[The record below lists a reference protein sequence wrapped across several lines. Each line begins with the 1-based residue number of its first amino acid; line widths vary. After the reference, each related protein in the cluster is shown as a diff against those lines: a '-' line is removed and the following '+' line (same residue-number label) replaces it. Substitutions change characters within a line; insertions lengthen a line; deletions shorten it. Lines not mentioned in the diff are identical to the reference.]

1 MNKFHLLLAIVFAIS
16 FDLVKAQQKYTL
28 YGREECTF
36 EYLQYSPG
44 DKKSDV
50 QPMIVYLGKPGRNIY
65 EAFENDSLKRIL
77 EFRNYKFY
85 YIPNNGGLAW
95 EKLKCLKTVSRKFTF
110 SVDTDKKY
118 FLQKNIFLFVA
129 DTSISENDLSN
140 DGIESLFSQIYL
152 THKTNIGNS
161 AIDYAFIKEKFKQQ
175 NVLVKLQKGKE
186 DQPPVYVGPPKSFVF
201 TLSGIIKDAQTGEAL
216 PFATV
221 YVKGSSI
228 GATTNADGYFT
239 MHKVPTDTSTI
250 CISYIGY
257 DKKELKLSPLMSK
270 INLVISINPS
280 LLQLQ
285 EVVISAEREDIMQ
298 IKSDEI
304 STIKMTPKE
313 LEQLPNA
320 GEKDIMRSFQLM
332 PGISA
337 SNESSSGLYVRG
349 GTPDQNLIIYDGFTI
364 YHVDHLYGFYSAF
377 NSNAIKDVQLY
388 KGGFESRFGGRLSS
402 VTEITGKDGNQN
414 NFNIGGEI
422 SLLSFNAYAEVPIG
436 EKFTS
441 IFTYRRSYKG
451 LLYNEI
457 FDSFNE
463 ELATQNTSPQ
473 GGSGRFSSQQTTVSS
488 YFYDLNGKFTY
499 KPTDKDIISLSIFNG
514 TDHLDNGYEI
524 NTPQRLAD
532 MGIDFDMKISDLT
545 NYGNFGSGLKWSRK
559 WSPKLYGNTT
569 LSYSNYY
576 SDRVMARTGSVTPPS
591 GEGRTINSGNFEEN
605 NLVDYSLKS
614 DYQYDL
620 SNSVQFKFG
629 VFGTQYDIKYDF
641 IQNDTV
647 TILNK
652 HDLGFLSGGYLQGSI
667 KLFNNKLKI
676 NPGLRSSYYELTE
689 KMYYEPRLSAN
700 YKIND
705 KLTIKG
711 AWGKYYQFANKITR
725 EDISTG
731 SKEFWT
737 LSNGDN
743 IPVGSSIHYIAGL
756 SYEVPKYLFSIEG
769 YYKKLNGLSEYSL
782 RYDVSNQ
789 GVNYEENFFNGLGY
803 SRGIEF
809 LAQKKTGKI
818 KGWVSYTLGEAKNQF
833 NVYGSDYFSA
843 NQDVTHEFKAVAIY
857 SYKKWDFSATW
868 IYATGRPYTAPSG
881 AYSIELLDGTTQ
893 DYFSVTSK
901 NSLRLPDYH
910 RMDISANYK
919 IFISSKREIGY
930 IGLSLFN
937 LYNHTNTWYNQYE
950 IVEGEVVETKI
961 NYMGFMPNLTISFKL
976 R

>member
-1 MNKFHLLLAIVFAIS
+1 MLNKCQDMKSIITGILLFTLP
-16 FDLVKAQQKYTL
+16 LV
-28 YGREECTF
+28 
-36 EYLQYSPG
+36 S
-44 DKKSDV
+44 
-50 QPMIVYLGKPGRNIY
+50 
-65 EAFENDSLKRIL
+65 
-77 EFRNYKFY
+77 
-85 YIPNNGGLAW
+85 
-95 EKLKCLKTVSRKFTF
+95 
-110 SVDTDKKY
+110 
-118 FLQKNIFLFVA
+118 
-129 DTSISENDLSN
+129 
-140 DGIESLFSQIYL
+140 FSQDIE
-152 THKTNIGNS
+152 G
-161 AIDYAFIKEKFKQQ
+161 AINK
-175 NVLVKLQKGKE
+175 N
-186 DQPPVYVGPPKSFVF
+186 F
-201 TLSGIIKDAQTGEAL
+201 TLSGIIKDSQSGETL

-221 YVKGSSI
+221 FVKGSNF

-239 MHKVPTDTSTI
+239 LHKVPTDTSTI
-250 CISYIGY
+250 SISYIGY
-257 DKKELKLSPLMSK
+257 DKKEIKLSPTMAK
-270 INLVISINPS
+270 VNLVIFVNPS
-280 LLQLQ
+280 SVQLQ

-298 IKSDEI
+298 IKSEEI
-304 STIKMTPKE
+304 STIKMTPKK
-313 LEQLPNA
+313 LEQLPNV

-349 GTPDQNLIIYDGFTI
+349 GTPDQNLIVYDGFTI

-422 SLLSFNAYAEVPIG
+422 SLLSFNAYAELPIG
-436 EKFTS
+436 DKFTS

-451 LLYNEI
+451 FLYNEI

-463 ELATQNTSPQ
+463 ELETQTPQ
-473 GGSGRFSSQQTTVSS
+473 AGAGRFSSQKTTVSS

-499 KPTDKDIISLSIFNG
+499 KPTDKDIISLSVFNG
-514 TDHLDNGYEI
+514 TDHLDNGYEV

-545 NYGNFGSGLKWSRK
+545 NYGNFGTGLKWSRK

-576 SDRVMARTGSVTPPS
+576 SDRIMTRTGNITPPT
-591 GEGRTINSGNFEEN
+591 GEGRTINSGTFEEN
-605 NLVDYSLKS
+605 NLIDYSLKS

-620 SNSVQFKFG
+620 SNSVQLKFG

-652 HDLGFLSGGYLQGSI
+652 HDLGLLAGGYVQGSI
-667 KLFNNKLKI
+667 RFLNNKLQV
-676 NPGLRSSYYELTE
+676 NPGLRSSYYNLTE
-689 KMYYEPRLSAN
+689 KMYFEPRISAN
-700 YKIND
+700 YKISD
-705 KLTIKG
+705 KLIING
-711 AWGKYYQFANKITR
+711 AWGKYYQYANRITR
-725 EDISTG
+725 EDITSG
-731 SKEFWT
+731 SKDFWT
-737 LSNGDN
+737 LSNVDN
-743 IPVGSSIHYIAGL
+743 IPVSNSEHYIAGL
-756 SYEVPKYLFSIEG
+756 SYELPKYLFSVEG
-769 YYKKLNGLSEYSL
+769 YYKKLEGLSEYSL

-789 GVNYEENFFNGLGY
+789 GVNYEENFFNGIGFTK
-803 SRGIEF
+803 GIEF
-809 LAQKKTGKI
+809 LAQKKTGLV
-818 KGWVSYTLGEAKNQF
+818 KGWLSYTLGEAKNQF
-833 NVYGSDYFSA
+833 DIYGSKYFSA
-843 NQDVTHEFKAVAIY
+843 NQDVTHEFKAVALY
-857 SYKKWDFSATW
+857 NYKRWDFSATW

-881 AYSIELLDGTTQ
+881 AYTIELLDGTTQ

-919 IFISSKREIGY
+919 LFNSSKREIGY
-930 IGLSLFN
+930 IGLSVFN
-937 LYNHTNTWYNQYE
+937 LYNRTNTWYNQYE

-961 NYMGFMPNLTISFKL
+961 NYMGFMPNLTLSLKL